1 MVITFR
7 LSRKEIDKITMK
19 EKFQR
24 LIEQKISEWQED
36 DIYAVS
42 LYVFDEEDDPCRP
55 VAVLGYNTERQVQKS
70 LPEASDEQEARWNY
84 AFWIQNAEMCL
95 GQGDTAEDIKAWI
108 TEQGLWDSEDEITP
122 KFVEFLVAIVQ
133 DIHASGLLKDQ
144 FGEEIPILIHELEYY
159 EKTAQQNITANGEAL
174 DRDFVSFCM
183 PCIPGVHDEVRPS
196 QNEMSGTEKSTAAP
210 QPQGFHN
217 GSGMGKQSADKR
229 KAAVFM
235 IAIIL
240 IMSMF
245 WVLGLI
251 ISSHNKA
258 ASNGMQQ
265 TEKLAETSGELPTA
279 TASTVEAEYDSQTVS
294 ESTPEAEKDSYILR
308 YEGFDTGIEILFKDC
323 ICEYDK
329 DGSYVYTYYV
339 DDSAVEAEGYAIY
352 IQTPEDTMEIFPV
365 ADYLVDRNA
374 GCIYMIWGIQAFERV
389 QGVEFVNGIGSYKIL
404 GAYNMEEL
412 IAEAYGLE
420 LLNYD
425 EDFDFIQ
432 AELTGLYE
440 KDGKIVLRG
449 KGSALYN
456 ASHNGLGKIYS
467 IEWEIDTET
476 THESAKAYLSD
487 FDIHPLYTAFLLNQ
501 ISVENPFVPEGY
513 DYNTKLTYFDDR
525 IDYDDRFWKS
535 FSLVDV
541 NNDGNQELVFKMYNS
556 PSEVVYILGVQDE
569 KLTCY
574 DILVTH
580 TTHMAFWV
588 YDNGIVEW
596 GQNYDGD
603 EVRYYTFTENGK
615 ERELIHFIRES
626 DSDSDLYYN
635 YYYLEGNE
643 DARFSLQNNDEYES
657 LVSSYK
663 GEEPEWFDC
672 ESFADIPQNQEI
684 TKAEIVEKNA
694 KNTGEI
700 RISTS
705 ITKLWLN
712 DKEEGAAEINAALR
726 EIYEAAEAEMEAY
739 NQEILDEYLFE
750 DGVLQEGLDEW
761 LAISTENYV
770 ASIEY
775 VDENYLCLSMNGD
788 NYVAGGAHG
797 YYWSDYYV
805 FNRHTGQRLSLEDFV
820 DNSPEDIKEIVKNH
834 IVAAMPYSKGEQSKN
849 ALEQNRFFLTAEG
862 LGIHYDVYEI
872 GDYASGSI
880 DLVIPFELFDMKEN
894 MRP

>member
-1 MVITFR
+1 MGLFSIDATDFEWIDGSKDYSEDLCLHGHAIVCIGKCKIEYDATISATALYLLKTLTENHLINTDNQMLPCCGHFMIPNETLDNVTLLGCPNGIDWSVIHDGNSVILELEDGTREYVSIAAYEREVFRFADKIETFYKSCTPKKVPADEFECNGYIAFWNEWHKR
-7 LSRKEIDKITMK
+7 RNKSISIDKITMK
-19 EKFQR
+19 KKFQR

-42 LYVFDEEDDPCRP
+42 LYVFDEEDNPCRP

-70 LPEASDEQEARWNY
+70 SPEASDEQEARWNY

-95 GQGDTAEDIKAWI
+95 GQGDTAEDIKEWI

-133 DIHASGLLKDQ
+133 DIHASGLLKDK
-144 FGEEIPILIHELEYY
+144 FGEEVPILIHELEYY
-159 EKTAQQNITANGEAL
+159 EKIAQQNITANGEAL

-183 PCIPGVHDEVRPS
+183 PCIPEVHDEVRPS
-196 QNEMSGTEKSTAAP
+196 QNEVSRTEKSTAAP

-217 GSGMGKQSADKR
+217 GSDIGKQSADKR

-240 IMSMF
+240 IMSLF
-245 WVLGLI
+245 WVLGLT
-251 ISSHNKA
+251 ISNHNKA

-265 TEKLAETSGELPTA
+265 T
-279 TASTVEAEYDSQTVS
+279 VS
-294 ESTPEAEKDSYILR
+294 ESTAETEKDSFILR
-308 YEGFDTGIEILFKDC
+308 YEGFDTGIEIFFKDC
-323 ICEYDK
+323 VCEYDK
-329 DGSYVYTYYV
+329 DGSCVYTYYV

-352 IQTPEDTMEIFPV
+352 IQTPENTMEIFPV
-365 ADYLVDRNA
+365 ADYLADWNA
-374 GCIYMIWGIQAFERV
+374 GCIYMIWGIQTFERI
-389 QGVEFVNGIGSYKIL
+389 QGVEFVNGMSSYKIL
-404 GAYNMEEL
+404 DAYNMEEL

-449 KGSALYN
+449 RGSALYN
-456 ASHNGLGKIYS
+456 ASYNGLGKIYS

-501 ISVENPFVPEGY
+501 ISVENPFVPESY
-513 DYNTKLTYFDDR
+513 DSNTKLTYFDDR
-525 IDYDDRFWKS
+525 VEYDDHFGKS

-541 NNDGNQELVFKMYNS
+541 NNDGSQELVFKMYNS

-603 EVRYYTFTENGK
+603 EVRYYTFTEDGK

-643 DARFSLQNNDEYES
+643 ESRFSLQSNEEYES

-684 TKAEIVEKNA
+684 TEAEIVEKNA

-705 ITKLWLN
+705 IRIPSTCSSTSTRCIQDFPGRRQTAAQKQRV
-712 DKEEGAAEINAALR
+712 GAVDPDAN
-726 EIYEAAEAEMEAY
+726 
-739 NQEILDEYLFE
+739 
-750 DGVLQEGLDEW
+750 G
-761 LAISTENYV
+761 EN
-770 ASIEY
+770 
-775 VDENYLCLSMNGD
+775 
-788 NYVAGGAHG
+788 
-797 YYWSDYYV
+797 
-805 FNRHTGQRLSLEDFV
+805 
-820 DNSPEDIKEIVKNH
+820 IV
-834 IVAAMPYSKGEQSKN
+834 
-849 ALEQNRFFLTAEG
+849 
-862 LGIHYDVYEI
+862 
-872 GDYASGSI
+872 
-880 DLVIPFELFDMKEN
+880 
-894 MRP
+894 